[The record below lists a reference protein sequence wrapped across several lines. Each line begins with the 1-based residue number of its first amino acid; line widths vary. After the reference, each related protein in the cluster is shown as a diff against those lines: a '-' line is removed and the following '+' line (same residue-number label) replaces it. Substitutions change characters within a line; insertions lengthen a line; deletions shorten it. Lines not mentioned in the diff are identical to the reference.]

1 MNKIILESF
10 KDSISLKEKV
20 LQSDS
25 LLKQIEDVATLC
37 IKSLKNGN
45 MILLAGNG
53 GSAADAQHFAAE
65 LIGRFY
71 INRPGLAAI
80 ALTTDTSI
88 ITSIGNDFGYD
99 HIFKKQI
106 EGLGKEGDIFF
117 AISTSG
123 NSANIL
129 ETISTCRDKKIMVIG
144 LTGKNGG
151 QMNELCDINICVP
164 GNITPRIQECH
175 GLIIHI
181 LCEIIESEIFG

>member
-10 KDSISLKEKV
+10 KDSILLKEKV
-20 LQSDS
+20 LNDDS
-25 LLKQIEDVATLC
+25 LLKQIDKVAKLC
-37 IKSLKNGN
+37 IESLKNGN
-45 MILLAGNG
+45 KILLAGNG

-65 LIGRFY
+65 LVGRFY
-71 INRPGLAAI
+71 LNRPGLAAI

-99 HIFKKQI
+99 QIFKKQI
-106 EGLGKEGDIFF
+106 EGLGKKGDIFF

-123 NSANIL
+123 NSENIMQSINVCKDKGI
-129 ETISTCRDKKIMVIG
+129 TIVG

-151 QMNELCDINICVP
+151 KMNEVCDINICIP

-181 LCEIIESEIFG
+181 ICEIIETEIFG